1 MIKNT
6 DVKPKKRARNEKTLE
21 ELQTKYSTN
30 KPKKK
35 NTKNIVIPESS
46 KELSRLE
53 IIFAEEYLKTHNQT
67 KAYLKIHPNAKTESA
82 GVLGSRMLKR
92 VRIKNY
98 IEERLN
104 PIIEQEQKTAIAD
117 ANEILEFITAVIRG
131 EVKDQLGFETSVK
144 DRLNASKMLAS
155 RYKLFETP
163 KEEEKQEE
171 KECKMIVE
179 IVDNSDLEKT
189 LYEENK

>member
-1 MIKNT
+1 MTKNT

-21 ELQTKYSTN
+21 ELQTKYNTN

-35 NTKNIVIPESS
+35 NTKNIVIPDSS

-53 IIFAEEYLKTHNQT
+53 IIFAEEYLKTQNQT
-67 KAYLKIHPNAKTESA
+67 KSYLKIHPNAKTESA
-82 GVLGSRMLKR
+82 GVLGNRMLKR

-179 IVDNSDLEKT
+179 VVDNSDLEKT